1 MIFSEIGNYDQAI
14 KDFSQVIRL
23 NSNNAKAYYNRGV
36 ILHKLQDLPAA
47 IADFSKSANLFFE
60 QGKIKDY
67 QNSLNMIERV
77 Q

>member
-36 ILHKLQDLPAA
+36 ILYKLQDLPAA